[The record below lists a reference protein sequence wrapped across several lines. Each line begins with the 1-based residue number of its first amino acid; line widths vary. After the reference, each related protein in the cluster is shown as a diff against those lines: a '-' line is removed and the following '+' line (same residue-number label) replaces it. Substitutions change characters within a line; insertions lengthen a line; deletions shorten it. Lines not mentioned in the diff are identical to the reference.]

1 MIISWI
7 CSVLMPIASK
17 KSPAVSR
24 SHVDPT
30 VFAVAGL
37 RTDSRLILFLRALR
51 TPSRH
56 RSMNRPAIFHGVILN
71 NFEPRCRVVSALEC
85 RLIMRDLETLTQA
98 TKEQHRFCSAPVV
111 LGSRP
116 CRGSPKLDLGPFGI
130 DDLSERLPTRA
141 LVVSAILIEKLAEA
155 PLASSEALQEC
166 PVTTLRTR

>member
-98 TKEQHRFCSAPVV
+98 TKEQHRFCSAPLV
-111 LGSRP
+111 
-116 CRGSPKLDLGPFGI
+116 RGSPKLDLGPFGI